1 MKKGYII
8 SSIIV
13 GVVIIGV
20 IATGSIYEYSSDNV
34 DSNSNNKTNLS
45 ATVAEQQ
52 IIITKI
58 PNSKA
63 VNVKVDGD
71 NKVNTLLIKD
81 ILIGNNISG
90 INMDIKVDSA
100 KYYTVNGS
108 DILKACEKQLGVKIP
123 QSRIDLANIIV
134 ASSSGLARMAS
145 QENIYNLITDT
156 LVYFKNNHS
165 ESGLEMGEPNRLIS
179 EYAPNIKNDDGADSL
194 YVQMCIFLNAYY
206 NDSNN
211 YYNNLN
217 QNSKLKNNN
226 DNVSNNSNTNSN
238 DYSSNN
244 NLNRNNNHTN

>member
-13 GVVIIGV
+13 GVVIIGI
-20 IATGSIYEYSSDNV
+20 IATGSIYEYSSGNNLE
-34 DSNSNNKTNLS
+34 SNSNSKTNLG

-58 PNSKA
+58 PNSKV
-63 VNVKVDGD
+63 VNVKVVGD
-71 NKVNTLLIKD
+71 NKINTPLIKD
-81 ILIGNNISG
+81 ILIGNKITG

-123 QSRIDLANIIV
+123 QSRIDLANIII

-165 ESGLEMGEPNRLIS
+165 ENGLEMGEPNRLIS
-179 EYAPNIKNDDGADSL
+179 EYAPKIKNDDGADSL

-217 QNSKLKNNN
+217 DNSKLKTNNN
-226 DNVSNNSNTNSN
+226 NSLKNNDSNSN
-238 DYSSNN
+238 DYNSNN
-244 NLNRNNNHTN
+244 DTN